1 MTKLLLT
8 CGLLLITQLAT
19 NTAHARLYKWVD
31 DQGVTHYGE
40 VIPPEF
46 ANKSRSK
53 LSSEGRV
60 METQQVLSAEQ
71 IKAQEAQLRQQ
82 QLQEAAAQEQKRH
95 DAALLGSYSNV
106 SEIDTAKARSLQQI
120 DGTISGILAQIK
132 INQNR
137 LTTLQAEEGQYRTNK
152 TTPPA
157 SLLDEM
163 RDTANR
169 ILKKRADL
177 DKLRQERISTE
188 ARFEADKARYRKLT
202 GTH

>member
-1 MTKLLLT
+1 MTKRRLLL
-8 CGLLLITQLAT
+8 GLWCLLTFAIYPAQ
-19 NTAHARLYKWVD
+19 ARLYKWVD

-53 LSSEGRV
+53 LSAEGRV
-60 METQQVLSAEQ
+60 TETQQVLSPEQ
-71 IKAQEAQLRQQ
+71 RKAQEAALQQ
-82 QLQEAAAQEQKRH
+82 QALQDAALQEQKRH

-106 SEIDTAKARSLQQI
+106 GEIDAAKSRSLQQI
-120 DGTISGILAQIK
+120 DGLISSMVAQIK

-137 LTTLQAEEGQYRTNK
+137 LTTLQAEEAQYRSNK
-152 TTPPA
+152 TPAPA
-157 SLLDEM
+157 SLLEEM

-177 DKLRQERISTE
+177 DKLRQDRNATD
-188 ARFEADKARYRKLT
+188 ARFEADKTRFLQLT
-202 GTH
+202 GAH